1 MKMTELDGLYALWYR
16 EFKVFLREKSRIVSS
31 LFTPLLWIVVFG
43 GGLGSSVSLGGT
55 NYQVFI
61 FPGILTM
68 TILFSSIFFGLY
80 IVWDKKIDFFKEV
93 LVAPLS
99 RLTIFAGKTLGGC
112 TDALIQG
119 SLMLAFGVI
128 LGISYSVQM
137 VVQAIIFM
145 LVLAAAVVS
154 IGLIIGSFMESPE
167 GFNLIISFL
176 VFPLFFLSGAL
187 FPIDNLPS
195 WLRVFTTLNPVTYAV
210 DGMRGVMLG
219 MSTFPVMMD
228 FGVLLGFA
236 VVMIVIGSIAF
247 SRMK

>member
-1 MKMTELDGLYALWYR
+1 MTTFEGLYALWYR
-16 EFKVFLREKSRIVSS
+16 EIKVFLREKSRVVSS

-61 FPGILTM
+61 FPGILSM
-68 TILFSSIFFGLY
+68 TVLFTSIFFGLY
-80 IVWDKKIDFFKEV
+80 IVWDKRIDFFKEV

-99 RLTIFAGKTLGGC
+99 RLTIFAGKMLGGC

-119 SLMLAFGVI
+119 SLMLAFGVL
-128 LGISYSVQM
+128 LGVSYTIQSIVA
-137 VVQAIIFM
+137 AIVFM
-145 LVLAAAVVS
+145 LVLASAVVS
-154 IGLIIGSFMESPE
+154 IGLVIGSRMESLE
-167 GFNLIISFL
+167 GFNLIVSFV

-195 WLRVFTTLNPVTYAV
+195 WLHAFTVLNPVTYAV
-210 DGMRGVMLG
+210 DGMRGAMLG
-219 MSTFPVMMD
+219 TSAFPVVVD
-228 FGVLLGFA
+228 FVVLLAFA
-236 VVMIVIGSIAF
+236 GAMIVIGSIAF

>member
-1 MKMTELDGLYALWYR
+1 MTTLEGLYALWYR
-16 EFKVFLREKSRIVSS
+16 EIKVFLREKSRVVSS

-61 FPGILTM
+61 FPGILSM
-68 TILFSSIFFGLY
+68 TVLFTSIFFGLY
-80 IVWDKKIDFFKEV
+80 IVWDKRIDFFKEV

-99 RLTIFAGKTLGGC
+99 RLTIFAGKMLGGC

-119 SLMLAFGVI
+119 SLMLAFGVL
-128 LGISYSVQM
+128 LGVSYTLQSV
-137 VVQAIIFM
+137 VAAIVFM
-145 LVLAAAVVS
+145 LVLASAVVS
-154 IGLIIGSFMESPE
+154 IGLVIGSRMESPE
-167 GFNLIISFL
+167 GFNLIVSFV

-195 WLRVFTTLNPVTYAV
+195 WLHAFRVLNPVTYAV
-210 DGMRGVMLG
+210 DGMRGAMLG
-219 MSTFPVMMD
+219 TSAFPVVVD
-228 FGVLLGFA
+228 FVVLLAFA
-236 VVMIVIGSIAF
+236 GAMIVIGSIAF